1 MMNQTKNKKYLFAII
16 LLTFGMTVSMLGF
29 SDLFACSDHEDPQ
42 SKTENWLSYEPTE
55 IALQGKLK
63 SVEKYGAPN
72 YGESPQTD
80 KKVKILLLKLK
91 TPIQVKGDPQS
102 ASNQESFTDIKEIQV
117 LCSDKA
123 QQCQELQDKNV
134 SVTGSLFQAVSG
146 HHYTKVILNLKSIQ
160 AS

>member
-1 MMNQTKNKKYLFAII
+1 MKENMMNQTKSTKYLFAII
-16 LLTFGMTVSMLGF
+16 LLTLSMLGL

-42 SKTENWLSYEPTE
+42 SKAENWLSYEPTE

-80 KKVKILLLKLK
+80 QKVQILVLKLK
-91 TPIQVKGDPQS
+91 TPIQIKGDPQS
-102 ASNQESFTDIKEIQV
+102 ASNQESLTDIKEIQV
-117 LCSDKA
+117 LCSNKDQK
-123 QQCQELQDKNV
+123 CTELQGKNV

-146 HHYTKVILNLKSIQ
+146 HHYTKVLLNLKSIQ